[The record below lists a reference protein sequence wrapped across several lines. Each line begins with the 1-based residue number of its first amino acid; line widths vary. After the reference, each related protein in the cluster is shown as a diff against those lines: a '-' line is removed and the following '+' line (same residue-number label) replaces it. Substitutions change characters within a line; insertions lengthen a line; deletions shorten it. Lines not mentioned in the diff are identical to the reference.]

1 MAENSNIIV
10 RMRRQGI
17 YTLYFK
23 RAVDLILTIV
33 GLPLILPLALL
44 IVILIKLDS
53 PGPALIRLS
62 RLGRNHS
69 TFYKYKFR
77 TMVMGAEQVLQNLLA
92 SDPVVRHEYETTY
105 KIKSDPRI
113 TRFGRF
119 LRKTS
124 LDELAQVLNVLRGEM
139 SWVGPR
145 DILPKELAMYGE
157 HGEKFVTVQ
166 PGITG
171 LWQVSGRST
180 LPYAERVRL
189 DTYYIDHL
197 SLSLD
202 MKILIKTIPVVLFG
216 YGAS

>member
-113 TRFGRF
+113 TRFGRL